1 MKFDFLSFCL
11 GGWLGVCVYIIV
23 EFVLEKLFGDDETK
37 R

>member
-11 GGWLGVCVYIIV
+11 GDWIGVSVYIIV

-37 R
+37 K